1 MEAEKKETDN
11 TQNRSTL
18 VPENR
23 NDAYIDVAF
32 MENDLEAWGDFY
44 PSMGQGSQLNSAYID
59 SLLKKLNIVYG
70 IRREEIINAALT
82 CNKERR
88 IMRKVLLAR
97 GDAPVNEVL
106 EYIQINPLLG
116 QNNLSI
122 EPGQTANS
130 GIPDKNARV
139 DYRTVSPFIIVKK
152 DQALAKQKSHKPG
165 KDGKNVHGG
174 TLPHGVIRPEGV
186 KGGENTRMEG
196 RFLLSNINGQM
207 VEEKKVVSVRES
219 LTIKGPV
226 GYKTGN
232 IIFPGDVVIE
242 GPVSDGFKIYS
253 GGSITIKQTFDVT
266 DAVAKGDLNV
276 AGGIIGRGR
285 ALVKVGGGL
294 NTKFIENCRVACR
307 KNITVDTEIIN
318 SNVFTLERIEMG
330 DKGRIVGGE
339 IYAVHG
345 IRAGWLGKRSGKA
358 SRIHCGIDFTLQQEK
373 EKNNNILRIL
383 AAKLERLR
391 LLLQDPGAEG
401 EKRARMESLLRRL
414 EDEQRKASAAVA
426 DIMGRLHTDDN
437 AVVEVSGEIAPG
449 TLIEICQVALFVTE
463 PLKKVRIRLDKESGR
478 LISDSL

>member
-1 MEAEKKETDN
+1 MEATKQETDN
-11 TQNRSTL
+11 TQNHSTL
-18 VPENR
+18 VPENK
-23 NDAYIDVAF
+23 NDAYIDVMF
-32 MENDLEAWGDFY
+32 TENDLEAWGDFY
-44 PSMGQGSQLNSAYID
+44 PPMGQGTQFSPGYID
-59 SLLKKLNIVYG
+59 SLLGKLNIVYG
-70 IRREEIINAALT
+70 IRREEIINAAMT

-88 IMRKVLLAR
+88 ILRKVLLAR
-97 GDAPVNEVL
+97 GEAPVNEVL
-106 EYIQINPLLG
+106 EYMQLNPLLG
-116 QNNLSI
+116 QNNLPS
-122 EPGQTANS
+122 EPGQAANAE
-130 GIPDKNARV
+130 IPDKNARL
-139 DYRTVSPFIIVKK
+139 DYRALSPFIIVKK

-174 TLPHGVIRPEGV
+174 IIPHGVLRPEGV

-207 VEEKKVVSVRES
+207 VEEKKAVSVRES
-219 LTIKGPV
+219 LIIKGPV

-266 DAVAKGDLNV
+266 DASARGDINV

-285 ALVKVGGGL
+285 ALVKAGGSL

-307 KNITVDTEIIN
+307 KNITVETEIIN

-391 LLLQDPGAEG
+391 LLLQESSAEG

-437 AVVEVSGEIAPG
+437 AVVEVSGEIASG

-478 LISDSL
+478 LVPDSL